1 MFLATALGGGAA
13 SALGGGLIRKAM
25 NPGAGKPK
33 ESAQQK
39 AVNQTAKVISKKMP
53 GPITASLV
61 NLGIQSFF
69 ANPPAMGGGG
79 PRGPPRGPPR
89 RPQH

>member
-13 SALGGGLIRKAM
+13 TALGGGLVRKAL

-33 ESAQQK
+33 YSPQQK
-39 AVNQTAKVISKKMP
+39 AVNQASKAISKKMP

-61 NLGIQSFF
+61 NLGMQSFF
-69 ANPPAMGGGG
+69 ANPPKMGGGM
-79 PRGPPRGPPR
+79 RGPPRGH
-89 RPQH
+89 PQY